1 MSHTGTAEQSFPTSP
16 EKVDRALLLVSLSS
30 LTSPQYLSS
39 AIISTA
45 TATRDRLVIVLFS
58 RFFNRGPGQD
68 ADVDSRADL
77 PASRGISHTERWD
90 DVQRLLTTVY
100 VQAYKTAQEMG
111 KVLLDIDVLLRGLD
125 ETIPEDLADGIDVVF
140 RVAGGELALS
150 CLV

>member
-1 MSHTGTAEQSFPTSP
+1 MAGKSFPTSL
-16 EKVDRALLLVSLSS
+16 ETVDRALLLASLSS
-30 LTSPQYLSS
+30 LINAPQYLSP

-45 TATRDRLVIVLFS
+45 TATRDRLAIVLFS

-68 ADVDSRADL
+68 DDTDNRVDL

-90 DVQRLLTTVY
+90 DIQRLLTFVY

-125 ETIPEDLADGIDVVF
+125 ENVPEDIADGIDVVF
-140 RVAGGELALS
+140 RVAGGE
-150 CLV
+150 